1 VTLSGVGT
9 NAFLGQFPD
18 GQKFKCYM
26 NTTKG
31 TVYDNQSLNPPK
43 STAHAVIFNMTCGM
57 TEVVFEGITGKYSVD
72 TIVTMTL
79 S

>member
-1 VTLSGVGT
+1 
-9 NAFLGQFPD
+9 
-18 GQKFKCYM
+18 M

-43 STAHAVIFNMTCGM
+43 STAHAVVFNMSGGM
-57 TEVVFEGITGKYSVD
+57 TEVVFEGIVAKYSVD
-72 TIVTMTL
+72 AIVTITP

>member
-1 VTLSGVGT
+1 
-9 NAFLGQFPD
+9 
-18 GQKFKCYM
+18 M

-31 TVYDNQSLNPPK
+31 TVYDNQSFNPPK
-43 STAHAVIFNMTCGM
+43 STAHAVIFNMTSDM

-72 TIVTMTL
+72 AIVTITP